1 MTLQA
6 RALTDDEQRHLKYL
20 SQSRTAAVRDV
31 ERARIILQSS
41 NGQRVPVIARTLDLC
56 EPTVRVWIKRFNENG
71 MAGLNENGM
80 AGRADAPHRG
90 RPATYT
96 REQVGLV
103 VATALTDPQ
112 TLGQAFACWTFE
124 RLAIYLHETQGLAM
138 SRSRIHEVLQR
149 EGLRW
154 RTHET
159 WFGQRVDPDF
169 AAKRGRLSASTPSPR
184 QVAS

>member
-1 MTLQA
+1 MALQVRTLSAEEQQQ
-6 RALTDDEQRHLKYL
+6 LTRR

-31 ERARIILQSS
+31 ERARIILQASQ
-41 NGQRVPVIARTLDLC
+41 GQRVPAIARALDLC
-56 EPTVRVWIKRFNENG
+56 EPTVRLWIKRFNEQG
-71 MAGLNENGM
+71 LAGL
-80 AGRADAPHRG
+80 ADAPHRG

-103 VATALTDPQ
+103 VATALSDPQ
-112 TLGQAFACWTFE
+112 ALGRAFACWTFE
-124 RLAIYLHETQGLAM
+124 RLTVYLHETQGLAM

-169 AAKRGRLSASTPSPR
+169 AAKRGRSSASTPSHQ

>member
-1 MTLQA
+1 MALHL
-6 RALTDDEQRHLKYL
+6 RPLTDEEHQRLTHL

-31 ERARIILQSS
+31 ERARIILQASH
-41 NGQRVPVIARTLDLC
+41 GQRVPAIARALGFC
-56 EPTVRVWIKRFNENG
+56 EPTVRLWINRFNEQG
-71 MAGLNENGM
+71 IAGL
-80 AGRADAPHRG
+80 ADAPHRG

-96 REQVGLV
+96 QEQVGLV

-112 TLGQAFACWTFE
+112 TLGQSFACWTFA
-124 RLAIYLHETQGLAM
+124 RLAIYLQETQGLAM

-159 WFGQRVDPDF
+159 WFGQRVDPEF
-169 AAKRGRLSASTPSPR
+169 AVKRGPLSGSTPPP
-184 QVAS
+184 QQAAS

>member
-1 MTLQA
+1 M
-6 RALTDDEQRHLKYL
+6 
-20 SQSRTAAVRDV
+20 RDV
-31 ERARIILQSS
+31 ERARVILQASH
-41 NGQRVPVIARTLDLC
+41 GQGVPAIARALGLC
-56 EPTVRVWIKRFNENG
+56 EPTVRLWIKRFNERG
-71 MAGLNENGM
+71 LAGL
-80 AGRADAPHRG
+80 ADAPHRG

-103 VATALTDPQ
+103 VATALSDPQ
-112 TLGQAFACWTFE
+112 ALGQAFTGWTFE
-124 RLAIYLHETQGLAM
+124 RLAVYLHEAQGLAM

-169 AAKRGRLSASTPSPR
+169 AAKRGRLSASTPSPQ

>member
-1 MTLQA
+1 MALQV
-6 RALTDDEQRHLKYL
+6 RALTEEEEQQLTHL

-31 ERARIILQSS
+31 ERARIIVQASQ
-41 NGQRVPVIARTLDLC
+41 GQRVPAIARTLDLC
-56 EPTVRVWIKRFNENG
+56 EPTVRLWITRFNERG
-71 MAGLNENGM
+71 LAGL
-80 AGRADAPHRG
+80 ADAPHRG

-112 TLGQAFACWTFE
+112 ALGRAFACWTFE
-124 RLAIYLHETQGLAM
+124 RLAAYLHETHGLAM
-138 SRSRIHEVLQR
+138 SRSRIHEVVQR

-159 WFGQRVDPDF
+159 WFGKRIDPEF
-169 AAKRGRLSASTPSPR
+169 AAKRGQLNASTPSP
-184 QVAS
+184 QQAAS

>member
-1 MTLQA
+1 MVLHLRT
-6 RALTDDEQRHLKYL
+6 LTDEEQQRLTQV

-31 ERARIILQSS
+31 ERARIIVQASH
-41 NGQRVPVIARTLDLC
+41 GQRVPRIARALGVC
-56 EPTVRVWIKRFNENG
+56 EPTVRLWIKRFNAHG
-71 MAGLNENGM
+71 IAGLT
-80 AGRADAPHRG
+80 DAPHRG

-96 REQVGLV
+96 QEQVGLV

-112 TLGQAFACWTFE
+112 TLDQSFACWTFA
-124 RLAIYLHETQGLAM
+124 RLAIYVQETHGVAM

-154 RTHET
+154 RTQET

-169 AAKRGRLSASTPSPR
+169 AAKRGRLNASTPSLQP
-184 QVAS
+184 VAW

>member
-1 MTLQA
+1 MALHA
-6 RALTDDEQRHLKYL
+6 RALTDEEQHQLKHLD
-20 SQSRTAAVRDV
+20 QSRTAAVRDV

-41 NGQRVPVIARTLDLC
+41 HGDRAPAIARTLGLC
-56 EPTVRVWIKRFNENG
+56 EPTVRLWIKRFNEQG
-71 MAGLNENGM
+71 MAGL
-80 AGRADAPHRG
+80 ADAPHRG

-112 TLGQAFACWTFE
+112 QLGQAFACWTFE
-124 RLAIYLHETQGLAM
+124 RLAIYLRETHGMAM

-159 WFGQRVDPDF
+159 WFGKRVDPDF
-169 AAKRGRLSASTPSPR
+169 AAKRGRLSGSTPSPQR
-184 QVAS
+184 AAS

>member
-1 MTLQA
+1 VALHLRMLTAEEQQRLTLV
-6 RALTDDEQRHLKYL
+6 

-31 ERARIILQSS
+31 KRARIIMQASR
-41 NGQRVPVIARTLDLC
+41 GQGVPVIARTPGVC
-56 EPTVRVWIKRFNENG
+56 APTVRLWIERFNPHG
-71 MAGLNENGM
+71 IAGLT
-80 AGRADAPHRG
+80 DAPHRG

-96 REQVGLV
+96 QEQVGLV

-112 TLGQAFACWTFE
+112 KLGQAFACWTFA
-124 RLAIYLHETQGLAM
+124 RLAVYVQETHGLAM

-154 RTHET
+154 RAQET

-169 AAKRGRLSASTPSPR
+169 AAKRVPQKILPCSSSDSRGR
-184 QVAS
+184 

>member
-1 MTLQA
+1 MALQI
-6 RALTDDEQRHLKYL
+6 RALTNNEQHQLKRL

-41 NGQRVPVIARTLDLC
+41 QGDRVPAIARTLGVC
-56 EPTVRVWIKRFNENG
+56 EPTVRVWIKRFNTQG
-71 MAGLNENGM
+71 MAGLG
-80 AGRADAPHRG
+80 DAPHRG

-96 REQVGLV
+96 QEQVGLV

-112 TLGQAFACWTFE
+112 QLGQAFACWTFE
-124 RLAIYLHETQGLAM
+124 RLAIYVHETHGLAM

-159 WFGQRVDPDF
+159 WFGKRVDPDF
-169 AAKRGRLSASTPSPR
+169 AAKRGRLSGSTASH
-184 QVAS
+184 QQAAS

>member
-1 MTLQA
+1 MALQA
-6 RALTDDEQRHLKYL
+6 RALTDEEQQQLKHR

-31 ERARIILQSS
+31 ERACLILQSS
-41 NGQRVPVIARTLDLC
+41 QGRRVPEIARTLDLC
-56 EPTVRVWIKRFNENG
+56 EPTVRMWIKRFNVQG
-71 MAGLNENGM
+71 MAGL
-80 AGRADAPHRG
+80 ADAPHQG
-90 RPATYT
+90 RPPTYT
-96 REQVGLV
+96 REEVGLV

-124 RLAIYLHETQGLAM
+124 RLAIYLRETHGLAM

-159 WFGQRVDPDF
+159 WFGKRVDPDF
-169 AAKRGRLSASTPSPR
+169 AAKRGQSSASTPSPQR
-184 QVAS
+184 AAS

>member
-1 MTLQA
+1 MALQV
-6 RALTDDEQRHLKYL
+6 RALTDEEQQQLTRL

-31 ERARIILQSS
+31 ERARIILQASQ
-41 NGQRVPVIARTLDLC
+41 GQRVPAIARGLNVC
-56 EPTVRVWIKRFNENG
+56 EPTVRLWIKRFNERG
-71 MAGLNENGM
+71 LAGL
-80 AGRADAPHRG
+80 ADAPHRG

-96 REQVGLV
+96 REQVGMV

-124 RLAIYLHETQGLAM
+124 RLAVYLHETQGLAM

-169 AAKRGRLSASTPSPR
+169 AAKRGRLSTSTLSHQ

>member
-1 MTLQA
+1 M
-6 RALTDDEQRHLKYL
+6 ALHIRPLSTEEQQRLTHL

-31 ERARIILQSS
+31 ERARIIVQASR
-41 NGQRVPVIARTLDLC
+41 GQGVPAIARTLGVC
-56 EPTVRVWIKRFNENG
+56 EPTVRLWIKRFNEWG
-71 MAGLNENGM
+71 LAGLAN
-80 AGRADAPHRG
+80 APHRG
-90 RPATYT
+90 RSATYT
-96 REQVGLV
+96 HEQVGLV

-112 TLGQAFACWTFE
+112 ALGQAFACWTFA
-124 RLAIYLHETQGLAM
+124 RLAVYLQETQGVAM

-169 AAKRGRLSASTPSPR
+169 AAKRGD
-184 QVAS
+184 

>member
-1 MTLQA
+1 MALHL
-6 RALTDDEQRHLKYL
+6 RSLTDEEHQRLTHL

-31 ERARIILQSS
+31 ERARIILQASHR
-41 NGQRVPVIARTLDLC
+41 QRVPAIARALGLC
-56 EPTVRVWIKRFNENG
+56 EPTVRLWIKRFNEQG
-71 MAGLNENGM
+71 IAGL
-80 AGRADAPHRG
+80 ADAPHRG

-112 TLGQAFACWTFE
+112 SLGQAFACWTFD
-124 RLAIYLHETQGLAM
+124 RLASYLHELQGLTM

-154 RTHET
+154 RTQET
-159 WFGQRVDPDF
+159 WFGQRLDPAF
-169 AAKRGRLSASTPSPR
+169 AAKRGPLSGFTPSH
-184 QVAS
+184 QQAAS